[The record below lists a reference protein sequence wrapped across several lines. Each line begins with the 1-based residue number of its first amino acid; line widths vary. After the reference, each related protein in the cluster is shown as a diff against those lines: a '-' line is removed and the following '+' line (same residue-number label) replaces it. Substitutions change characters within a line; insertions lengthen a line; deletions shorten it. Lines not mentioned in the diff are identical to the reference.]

1 MIAIFL
7 LPVYI
12 IFNYYIIRRSLKW
25 LKSCHEFFGKKGFIY
40 TYIVVYILLA
50 VSPLIGFFWPTDS
63 VLKRGIMHVA
73 NYWFAVCIYMLLFVV
88 VADILVKILWKCKV
102 ISHDLYHSKKAFSIT
117 GGVVL
122 VATAAMCIYG
132 VINARVVQVNNY
144 EVDVEKTC
152 EAGDELNIVLLADLH
167 IGYNVGC
174 AQMERM
180 VEKVNA
186 QDADIIVIA
195 GDMFDNSYE
204 SLDDPE
210 RLKEILMSMK
220 SKYGVYCVYGNH
232 DIEEPIIGGFT
243 FGGKKNKLNDERM
256 TAFIE
261 SMDFKLLRD
270 ESTLVD
276 DSFYIVGRRDKERP
290 GNPKEERLDIAEL
303 TKDLDQSKPI
313 IVLDHEP
320 RELQETADAGADL
333 DLCGHTHDG
342 QIFPGNLFIKLFWE
356 NACGYL
362 KKDEMHNIVT
372 SGVGLYGPDVRTFT
386 DAEICNVKVNF
397 AD

>member
-7 LPVYI
+7 LPIYI
-12 IFNYYIIRRSLKW
+12 LFNYYIIRRSLKW
-25 LKSCHEFFGKKGFIY
+25 LNACHGLFGKKGFIY
-40 TYIVVYILLA
+40 TYITIFVLLA
-50 VSPLIGFFWPTDS
+50 VSPLIGFFCPSDS
-63 VLKRGIMHVA
+63 VFKRGIMHIS
-73 NYWFAVCIYMLLFVV
+73 NYWFGVCIYILLFVV
-88 VADILVKILWKCKV
+88 IADVLVKILWKCSA
-102 ISHDLYHSKKAFSIT
+102 IPHHIYHSKKAFAIT
-117 GGVVL
+117 GGVVFI
-122 VATAAMCIYG
+122 AIAAMSIYG
-132 VINARVVQVNNY
+132 VVNARVVQVNNY
-144 EVDVEKTC
+144 EVDVKKTC
-152 EAGDELNIVLLADLH
+152 AVGEELNVVLLADLH

-186 QDADIIVIA
+186 QDADVIVIA

-204 SLDDPE
+204 SLDDPK
-210 RLKEILMSMK
+210 RLKEIMMSMK

-243 FGGKKNKLNDERM
+243 FGGKKHKLNDARM
-256 TAFIE
+256 TEFIE
-261 SMDFKLLRD
+261 SMNVKLLRD

-276 DSFYIVGRRDKERP
+276 DAFYIVGRRDMERP
-290 GNPKEERLDIAEL
+290 GNEKEERLEIAEL
-303 TKDLDQSKPI
+303 TENLDQSKPI
-313 IVLDHEP
+313 LVLDHEP

-362 KKDEMHNIVT
+362 QKDQMHNIVT
-372 SGVGLYGPDVRTFT
+372 SGVGLYGADMRTFT
-386 DAEICNVKVNF
+386 DAEICNVKVHF
-397 AD
+397 AQ